1 MSEHFAVSKLTKH
14 VFCVLSVIL
23 LTVQS
28 LYGLNPE
35 QKINRFTTECFDSSK
50 GLPQNT
56 VADIIQ
62 SRSGYI
68 ILATQEGLVK
78 YDGRKFTMM
87 SENGHLNSSSRN
99 ITGIFEHKNG
109 NTVFSTAAGIIDIK
123 EKKTLFDGV
132 FIKDFVYDRSGVL
145 WAGTYSTGI
154 IRVATDG
161 SETVFTKEGGKINSN
176 VVNSLF
182 MSSKGKIY
190 AATLEGVSRLEEDK
204 FVPVDGIFAFGYR
217 IVEDKNGWIWVA
229 TERGL
234 ALIKD
239 DKLDYIYTAEDGLK
253 DESLRS
259 VFADSLGSL
268 WIGTEKGDLI
278 RFFKGKFSKLSK
290 SNTKTGAIISI
301 FEDREGNI
309 WFGTEATGACIVRDG
324 TVFQA
329 GINTGNIRSLTE
341 TADGEIWAATFG
353 EGIYVLKKDETVTN
367 FTMSDGL
374 RSDSIATIFAD
385 SQSRIWVGTRR
396 NGVQIFQKGRFYDID
411 AFGKNFSEA
420 HPVSPTLFFEDSRG
434 NIWIADRHSH
444 KPVFTWNNGQMTSY
458 EIIKGELSILDIAES
473 RKGIVHLLSLK
484 EGVFEFD
491 ANSGEFRNIPVKPD
505 AKMTALF
512 FDRQDR
518 MWITTLSQGIII
530 KTEKGIV
537 ELNEANGLYSNTVH
551 DIVQDGSGAYWFSTN
566 RGIFTI
572 SEKDAEKFISGVADR
587 LSHRLFKEEDGM
599 PAGECNGG
607 SQPSVIK
614 SSDGTLWFPTIR
626 GVVTIDPS
634 KIEQRVELPPV
645 TIVSAIIDNVN
656 HIDLAARSELVVPPG
671 TKNILINFTSLYFS
685 HPGKVRFEYMLEGFD
700 GSWNNASANRMVNYT
715 NIAPGVYKF
724 LVKSYLADTPESY
737 SETSM
742 RLEIKP
748 FFYQDSRFRSIA
760 AIIFLLMI
768 LAAYNLKIRIHKM
781 REKELQKT
789 VDERTQELLKVN
801 EKLRQSILK
810 DPMTGLCNRRYLFEI
825 EQPRYERMLFA
836 SKKNLQNSD
845 GKPVEPEK
853 VTGLFLIDIVGLK
866 KINEKRGY
874 DFGDRLLKAFAESLK
889 SSVRKDD
896 LVVRWG
902 GDEFLVILN
911 ATDQSHLPVYA
922 KKILSMGL
930 EGIKIEGED
939 PMKIVVTTGFSAMPF
954 YPGEHTLNFEESLLM
969 SDMALFK
976 SLSKGP
982 GSIKQAV
989 PGSFVPEKEQID
1001 SFMKDID
1008 EGIKDGFFNIIDI

>member
-1 MSEHFAVSKLTKH
+1 MTGYLKTSGCAKH
-14 VFCVLSVIL
+14 VFSVLSLIL
-23 LTVQS
+23 LTAQTLS
-28 LYGLNPE
+28 GLNPE

-56 VADIIQ
+56 VSDIIQ
-62 SRSGYI
+62 SKSGYI
-68 ILATQEGLVK
+68 MFATQEGLVK
-78 YDGRKFTMM
+78 YDGRKFIMM
-87 SENGHLNSSSRN
+87 SENGHLNSSGRN
-99 ITGIFEHKNG
+99 VTGIFESG
-109 NTVFSTAAGIIDIK
+109 SGEIVFSTAAGMVDTK
-123 EKKTLFDGV
+123 NKKQLFKDV
-132 FIKDFVYDRSGVL
+132 FIKDFVYGKDGSL
-145 WAGTYSTGI
+145 WAGTYSSGI
-154 IRVATDG
+154 TKVAPDG
-161 SETVFTKEGGKINSN
+161 SETVFTKENGRINSN
-176 VVNSLF
+176 VINSLF
-182 MSSKGKIY
+182 ISSRGKIY
-190 AATLEGVSRLEEDK
+190 AATLEGVSYLEGDK
-204 FVPVDGIFAFGYR
+204 FVPVEGVFAFGYR
-217 IVEDKNGWIWVA
+217 ISEDRNGWIWVA

-234 ALIKD
+234 VLIKD
-239 DKLDYIYTAEDGLK
+239 NKLDYIYTAEDGLK

-259 VFADSLGSL
+259 VFVDGGGSL

-278 RFFKGKFSKLSK
+278 RFFNGKFSMLSK
-290 SNTKTGAIISI
+290 SNAKTGAIISI

-353 EGIYVLKKDETVTN
+353 EGIYVLKKDETVVNLT
-367 FTMSDGL
+367 TRDGL
-374 RSDSIATIFAD
+374 RSDSVATVFAD
-385 SQSRIWVGTRR
+385 SQSRIWIGTRR
-396 NGVQIFQKGRFYDID
+396 NGVQIYQKGKFYDID

-444 KPVFTWNNGQMTSY
+444 RPVFTWNNGQMTSY

-473 RKGIVHLLSLK
+473 RKGTVHLLSLK
-484 EGVFEFD
+484 DGIFEFD
-491 ANSGEFRNIPVKPD
+491 ANSGEFRNVPFKTDV
-505 AKMTALF
+505 KMTSLF

-518 MWITTLSQGIII
+518 IWAATLSSGIVV

-537 ELNEANGLYSNTVH
+537 ELNEATGLYNNTVH
-551 DIVQDGSGAYWFSTN
+551 DIVQDANGAYWFSTN

-572 SEKDAEKFISGVADR
+572 LEKDADKFLSGASDR
-587 LSHRLFKEEDGM
+587 LSYRLFKEEDGM

-645 TIVSAIIDNVN
+645 TIVNAIIDNVN
-656 HIDLAARSELVVPPG
+656 NIDLAGRSDLTVPPG

-685 HPGKVRFEYMLEGFD
+685 HPAKVRFEYMLEGFD
-700 GSWNNASANRMVNYT
+700 SRWNIAPADRMVNYT
-715 NIAPGVYKF
+715 NISPGVYKF
-724 LVKSYLADTPESY
+724 LVKSYLADTPENF

-742 RLEIKP
+742 RIEIKP
-748 FFYQDSRFRSIA
+748 FFYQDSRFRAIA
-760 AIIFLLMI
+760 AIILLLMI
-768 LAAYNLKIRIHKM
+768 LAAYNLKIRMHKM
-781 REKELQKT
+781 REKELRKI

-836 SKKNLQNSD
+836 AKKNLHD
-845 GKPVEPEK
+845 GKPAEPEK

-911 ATDQSHLPVYA
+911 ATDYNHLAVYA

-930 EGIKIEGED
+930 EGIRMEGED
-939 PMKIVVTTGFSAMPF
+939 PMKIVVTIGFSAMPF

-976 SLSKGP
+976 ALSKGP
-982 GSIKQAV
+982 GSLKQAV
-989 PGSFVPEKEQID
+989 PGNFVPEKEQIE

-1008 EGIKDGFFNIIDI
+1008 EGIKNGFFNIIDI

>member
-1 MSEHFAVSKLTKH
+1 MSEYFTASKCAKH
-14 VFCVLSVIL
+14 VFCVFSVLL

-28 LYGLNPE
+28 IYGLNPE

-78 YDGRKFTMM
+78 YDGRKFIMM

-99 ITGIFEHKNG
+99 ITGIFETANG
-109 NTVFSTAAGIIDIK
+109 NTVFSTAAGIIDIL

-132 FIKDFVYDRSGVL
+132 FIKDFVYDSNGVL
-145 WAGTYSTGI
+145 WAGTYSSGI
-154 IRVATDG
+154 IKVAGDG
-161 SETVFTKEGGKINSN
+161 SQTAFTKEDGKINSN

-204 FVPVDGIFAFGYR
+204 FVPVDGIFAFGYK

-239 DKLDYIYTAEDGLK
+239 DKLDYIYTAEDGLE

-353 EGIYVLKKDETVTN
+353 EGIYVLRKDETVTN
-367 FTMSDGL
+367 FTTIDGL
-374 RSDSIATIFAD
+374 RSDSVATVFAD
-385 SQSRIWVGTRR
+385 SQSRIWIGTRR
-396 NGVQIFQKGRFYDID
+396 NGVQIFQKGKFYDID
-411 AFGKNFSEA
+411 AFGKNFAQA

-444 KPVFTWNNGQMTSY
+444 RPVFTWSNGQMTSY

-473 RKGIVHLLSLK
+473 RKGVVHLLSLK

-491 ANSGEFRNIPVKPD
+491 ANSGEFRNVPVKPD
-505 AKMTALF
+505 VKMTALF

-551 DIVQDGSGAYWFSTN
+551 DIVQDSNGAYWFSTN

-572 SEKDAEKFISGVADR
+572 LENDADKI
-587 LSHRLFKEEDGM
+587 HRRS
-599 PAGECNGG
+599 CR
-607 SQPSVIK
+607 Q
-614 SSDGTLWFPTIR
+614 T
-626 GVVTIDPS
+626 
-634 KIEQRVELPPV
+634 ELP
-645 TIVSAIIDNVN
+645 SFQ
-656 HIDLAARSELVVPPG
+656 G
-671 TKNILINFTSLYFS
+671 
-685 HPGKVRFEYMLEGFD
+685 
-700 GSWNNASANRMVNYT
+700 
-715 NIAPGVYKF
+715 
-724 LVKSYLADTPESY
+724 
-737 SETSM
+737 
-742 RLEIKP
+742 
-748 FFYQDSRFRSIA
+748 
-760 AIIFLLMI
+760 
-768 LAAYNLKIRIHKM
+768 
-781 REKELQKT
+781 
-789 VDERTQELLKVN
+789 
-801 EKLRQSILK
+801 
-810 DPMTGLCNRRYLFEI
+810 
-825 EQPRYERMLFA
+825 
-836 SKKNLQNSD
+836 
-845 GKPVEPEK
+845 
-853 VTGLFLIDIVGLK
+853 
-866 KINEKRGY
+866 RGR
-874 DFGDRLLKAFAESLK
+874 DAGR
-889 SSVRKDD
+889 
-896 LVVRWG
+896 
-902 GDEFLVILN
+902 
-911 ATDQSHLPVYA
+911 
-922 KKILSMGL
+922 
-930 EGIKIEGED
+930 
-939 PMKIVVTTGFSAMPF
+939 
-954 YPGEHTLNFEESLLM
+954 
-969 SDMALFK
+969 
-976 SLSKGP
+976 
-982 GSIKQAV
+982 
-989 PGSFVPEKEQID
+989 
-1001 SFMKDID
+1001 
-1008 EGIKDGFFNIIDI
+1008 